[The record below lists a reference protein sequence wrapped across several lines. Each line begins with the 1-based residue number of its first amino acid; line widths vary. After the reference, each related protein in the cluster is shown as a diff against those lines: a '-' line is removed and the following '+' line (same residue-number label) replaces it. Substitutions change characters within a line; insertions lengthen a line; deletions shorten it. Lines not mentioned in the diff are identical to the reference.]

1 MLMAFSMSPAD
12 STSAARQSLKPA
24 PVRSRN
30 SLTRCAGICMAGCCV
45 LIFFSFLVLESLYRG
60 SRAVRCVCLQNGPA
74 HGLCHS
80 AGPVEILCQR
90 DLLTWIP
97 RREERLFPQAREL
110 PALPRALPLRRN
122 LLPASLTALTPSSHL
137 PRRLPPN

>member
-1 MLMAFSMSPAD
+1 MSTQQQAMQIPAHLVKELLERTGAGFSD
-12 STSAARQSLKPA
+12 SRI
-24 PVRSRN
+24 
-30 SLTRCAGICMAGCCV
+30 SLTICAGICMAGCCV

-110 PALPRALPLRRN
+110 PARN
-122 LLPASLTALTPSSHL
+122 PGKQ
-137 PRRLPPN
+137 

>member
-1 MLMAFSMSPAD
+1 MSTQQPAMQIP
-12 STSAARQSLKPA
+12 AHIVKEMRESLKPA
-24 PVRSRN
+24 PVRSSN
-30 SLTRCAGICMAGCCV
+30 SLTRCAGICMACCCV

-90 DLLTWIP
+90 DLPTWIP
-97 RREERLFPQAREL
+97 RREERLFRSE
-110 PALPRALPLRRN
+110 
-122 LLPASLTALTPSSHL
+122 
-137 PRRLPPN
+137 